1 MQLTRFDR
9 WLREKYVYE
18 THIHTLR
25 PPESIPKGIRTVEIP
40 DVPGKRYKH
49 LFVAG
54 SSKLADQL
62 IAVLKADSQM
72 YTTQIVDRKSWY
84 VPFIAPKNKSV
95 TWWLISVVV
104 ITISVFFVLIY
115 LKGLTE
121 DPEFRKNFME
131 ALNLFKN
138 G

>member
-18 THIHTLR
+18 THINTLR
-25 PPESIPKGIRTVEIP
+25 PPESIPKGVQTVEIP

-49 LFVAG
+49 LYVAG
-54 SSKLADQL
+54 SSRLADAL
-62 IAVLKADSQM
+62 IEELKANSQM
-72 YTTQIVDRKSWY
+72 YTTQVVDRKSWY

-95 TWWLISVVV
+95 TWWLISCVV
-104 ITISVFFVLIY
+104 ITISVFTVLIY

-121 DPEFRKNFME
+121 DPEFRKNFMD
-131 ALNLFKN
+131 ALKLLKS
-138 G
+138 

>member
-25 PPESIPKGIRTVEIP
+25 PPESLPIGIRTVEIP
-40 DVPGKRYKH
+40 NVPGKRYKH
-49 LFVAG
+49 LYVAS
-54 SSKLADQL
+54 SSKLADAL
-62 IAVLKADSQM
+62 IAQLKENSQM
-72 YTTQIVDRKSWY
+72 YTTQVVDRTGWY
-84 VPFIAPKNKSV
+84 VPFIAPKDKSV
-95 TWWLISVVV
+95 TWWLFSLAVIS
-104 ITISVFFVLIY
+104 TCAFFALLYIKS
-115 LKGLTE
+115 LAE

-131 ALNLFKN
+131 AIDVMK

>member
-25 PPESIPKGIRTVEIP
+25 PPESIPHGVRTVEIP

-49 LFVAG
+49 LYVAG
-54 SSKLADQL
+54 SSRLADEL
-62 IAVLKADSQM
+62 IEELKANSQM

-95 TWWLISVVV
+95 TWWLISSIV
-104 ITISVFFVLIY
+104 ITLSVFTGLIY

-121 DPEFRKNFME
+121 DAEFRKNFMD
-131 ALNLFKN
+131 ALKLLKS
-138 G
+138 

>member
-25 PPESIPKGIRTVEIP
+25 PPESLPAGIQTREIP
-40 DVPGKRYKH
+40 EVPGKRYKH
-49 LFVAG
+49 LFVASR
-54 SSKLADQL
+54 SSDADQL
-62 IAVLKADSQM
+62 ISLLKENSQM
-72 YTTQIVDRKSWY
+72 YTTQIVDRKDWY

-95 TWWLISVVV
+95 TWWLFSMTIISISV
-104 ITISVFFVLIY
+104 LLALAY
-115 LKGLTE
+115 LKTLAE
-121 DPEFRKNFME
+121 DPDFRNNFMD
-131 ALNLFKN
+131 ALKLFK

>member
-25 PPESIPKGIRTVEIP
+25 PPESLPHGIRAVEIP

-49 LFVAG
+49 LYVAG
-54 SSKLADQL
+54 SSRLADAL
-62 IAVLKADSQM
+62 IEELKANSQM
-72 YTTQIVDRKSWY
+72 YTTQVVDRKSWY

-95 TWWLISVVV
+95 TWWLISCVV
-104 ITISVFFVLIY
+104 ITLAVFSGLIY
-115 LKGLTE
+115 LKTLTE
-121 DPEFRKNFME
+121 DAEFRKNFME
-131 ALNLFKN
+131 ALKLLKS
-138 G
+138 

>member
-25 PPESIPKGIRTVEIP
+25 PPESIPKGVQTVEIP

-49 LFVAG
+49 LYVAG
-54 SSKLADQL
+54 SSRLADAL
-62 IAVLKADSQM
+62 IEELKANSQM
-72 YTTQIVDRKSWY
+72 YTTQVVDRKSWY

-95 TWWLISVVV
+95 TWWLISCVV
-104 ITISVFFVLIY
+104 ITISVFTVLIY

-121 DPEFRKNFME
+121 DPEFRKNFMD
-131 ALNLFKN
+131 ALKLLKS
-138 G
+138 

>member
-25 PPESIPKGIRTVEIP
+25 PPESVPKGIRTVEIP

-49 LFVAG
+49 LFVAS
-54 SSKLADQL
+54 SSKLADEL
-62 IAVLKADSQM
+62 IVELKANSQM
-72 YTTQIVDRKSWY
+72 YTTQVVDRKSWY
-84 VPFIAPKNKSV
+84 IPFIAPKGKSV
-95 TWWLISVVV
+95 TWWLISCVV
-104 ITISVFFVLIY
+104 ITISVFSGLIY

-131 ALNLFKN
+131 ALKLFKS
-138 G
+138 

>member
-25 PPESIPKGIRTVEIP
+25 LPESVPRGIRTVELP

-54 SSKLADQL
+54 SSQLADEL
-62 IAVLKADSQM
+62 IGELKANGQM
-72 YTTQIVDRKSWY
+72 YTTQIVDRKTWY
-84 VPFIAPKNKSV
+84 VPFIAPKNKSI
-95 TWWLISVVV
+95 TWWLISSVF
-104 ITISVFFVLIY
+104 IAISVFTVLIY

-131 ALNLFKN
+131 ALKLLKS
-138 G
+138 

>member
-25 PPESIPKGIRTVEIP
+25 PPESIPKGIRVVDIP

-49 LFVAG
+49 LYVAP
-54 SSKLADQL
+54 SSRLADDL

-72 YTTQIVDRKSWY
+72 YTTQVVDRKSWY
-84 VPFIAPKNKSV
+84 VPFIAPKGKSI
-95 TWWLISVVV
+95 TWWVISCVV
-104 ITISVFFVLIY
+104 ITLSVFSGLIY
-115 LKGLTE
+115 LKILTE
-121 DPEFRKNFME
+121 DAEFRKNFME
-131 ALNLFKN
+131 ALKLLKS
-138 G
+138 

>member
-25 PPESIPKGIRTVEIP
+25 PPETVPPGIRAVELP
-40 DVPGKRYKH
+40 EVPGKRYKH
-49 LFVAG
+49 LFVAK
-54 SSKLADQL
+54 SSKAADAL
-62 IAVLKADSQM
+62 IAVLKENSQM
-72 YTTQIVDRKSWY
+72 YTTQIVDCDAWY
-84 VPFIAPKNKSV
+84 VPFIAPKEKSLS
-95 TWWLISVVV
+95 WWLISMGVMTVCA
-104 ITISVFFVLIY
+104 FFVLLY
-115 LKGLTE
+115 VKSLVE

-131 ALNLFKN
+131 TLEIMK

>member
-1 MQLTRFDR
+1 MQLTHFDR

-25 PPESIPKGIRTVEIP
+25 PPDSIPKGIRKVEIP

-49 LFVAG
+49 LFVAN
-54 SSKLADQL
+54 SSKLADEL
-62 IAVLKADSQM
+62 IQELKAGGQM
-72 YTTQIVDRKSWY
+72 YTTQIVDSKSWY

-95 TWWLISVVV
+95 TWWLTSCVV
-104 ITISVFFVLIY
+104 ITISVFSALIY

-121 DPEFRKNFME
+121 DPVFRKNFAE
-131 ALNLFKN
+131 AIEILK

>member
-25 PPESIPKGIRTVEIP
+25 PPESLPDGVRVVEIP

-49 LFVAG
+49 LFVAS
-54 SSKLADQL
+54 SSKIADALLLQL
-62 IAVLKADSQM
+62 KQDSQM
-72 YTTQIVDRKSWY
+72 YTTRIVDRNVWY
-84 VPFIAPKNKSV
+84 VPFLAPKDKSLS
-95 TWWLISVVV
+95 WWLFSVVV
-104 ITISVFFVLIY
+104 ISVSVIYALLY
-115 LKGLTE
+115 LKGLVD
-121 DPEFRKNFME
+121 DPVFRKNFME
-131 ALNLFKN
+131 AVKLFK